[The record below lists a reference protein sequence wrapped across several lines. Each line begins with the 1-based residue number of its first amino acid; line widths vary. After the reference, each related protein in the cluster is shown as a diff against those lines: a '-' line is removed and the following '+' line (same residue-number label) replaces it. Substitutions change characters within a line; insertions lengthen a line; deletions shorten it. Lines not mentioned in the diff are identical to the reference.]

1 MLMCPL
7 PTIRQ
12 CSSATTHHDITSHR
26 VLVLSPTC
34 QPAFSGIIAVVNAFL
49 FVAFTPNVFPKFGV
63 KGFTWV
69 LIYIML
75 PWMSLKFLAALCF
88 SCSRQKL
95 NKSSTLA
102 RLQQPAP
109 VAALPMAAAPT
120 TGLFAQMP
128 QEASL
133 MIFVPVWRESDS
145 QLRRTLMVLE

>member
-1 MLMCPL
+1 M
-7 PTIRQ
+7 
-12 CSSATTHHDITSHR
+12 
-26 VLVLSPTC
+26 
-34 QPAFSGIIAVVNAFL
+34 QPGLSGIIAVVNCFL
-49 FVAFTPNVFPKFGV
+49 FVAFTPNVFRNFGV
-63 KGFTWV
+63 DGFTWA

-75 PWMSLKFLAALCF
+75 PWMSIKFLAALCF

-109 VAALPMAAAPT
+109 AETGPLAAPT
-120 TGLFAQMP
+120 NGPLPLLP

-145 QLRRTLMVLE
+145 QLRRTLMVLG